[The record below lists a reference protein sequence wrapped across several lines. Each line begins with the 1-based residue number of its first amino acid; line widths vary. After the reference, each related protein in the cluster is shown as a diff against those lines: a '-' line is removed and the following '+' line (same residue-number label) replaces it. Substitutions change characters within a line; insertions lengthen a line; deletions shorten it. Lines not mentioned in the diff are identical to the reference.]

1 LLGGPFLVARLA
13 AGRWPVTGA
22 RRRAIL
28 VAMETI
34 LTLGLTGYVIVGV
47 ILGLAAII
55 AMIKAPYRK

>member
-1 LLGGPFLVARLA
+1 
-13 AGRWPVTGA
+13 
-22 RRRAIL
+22 
-28 VAMETI
+28 METI

>member
-1 LLGGPFLVARLA
+1 M
-13 AGRWPVTGA
+13 TGA
-22 RRRAIL
+22 TGRAIL

>member
-1 LLGGPFLVARLA
+1 M
-13 AGRWPVTGA
+13 TGA

-28 VAMETI
+28 GAMETI

>member
-1 LLGGPFLVARLA
+1 M
-13 AGRWPVTGA
+13 TGA
-22 RRRAIL
+22 RGRAIL

-55 AMIKAPYRK
+55 AMVKAPYRK